1 MTLPLH
7 HPLGTLFL
15 LKSQTHPP
23 FTNSCRVPR
32 QGVAGSTMT
41 FTSYGGRDGHSRA
54 LQALQTG
61 TPGSPQS
68 RGDTAAV
75 HRALLASH
83 RPRGTSTYHHPPAR
97 SRHAWTY
104 PRACSSLHRRQHRPA
119 SPAAKLACPC
129 LPEPTPAFVH
139 AGHGHVEGA
148 ALPLCR
154 QAPRCGHVHKNGA
167 GRALR
172 WAVVQRAGR
181 GGCIRPRH
189 TGRPTGARLASR
201 PLESLRRVEWVRES
215 GAERA
220 TRAKR
225 RRRRRRVRRV
235 SSANRT

>member
-83 RPRGTSTYHHPPAR
+83 RPRVELPHTTTPQPAHDTRGPIHAPALLSTA
-97 SRHAWTY
+97 
-104 PRACSSLHRRQHRPA
+104 A
-119 SPAAKLACPC
+119 S
-129 LPEPTPAFVH
+129 T
-139 AGHGHVEGA
+139 
-148 ALPLCR
+148 ALPLPPQNSPALAYPSRHRRSCTLGTGTWKGLR
-154 QAPRCGHVHKNGA
+154 YLYVARHLAAATYIKTVLVERYGGQSCS
-167 GRALR
+167 GRAEEGAYDPATRADRLVLGSHR
-172 WAVVQRAGR
+172 DPWSHFVELNGCERVVQRERPGR
-181 GGCIRPRH
+181 SGGE
-189 TGRPTGARLASR
+189 GDD
-201 PLESLRRVEWVRES
+201 E
-215 GAERA
+215 
-220 TRAKR
+220 
-225 RRRRRRVRRV
+225 
-235 SSANRT
+235 